1 MPAARSIAAL
11 ATALFLFSLRAAF
24 PQPETK
30 PILAYQVGAFEEKGN
45 ADRLVAELFKRGLY
59 GTIIRKK
66 AGGKEFWC
74 VTIEAPPNPF
84 ENFQDELLGA
94 GYPSFPIR

>member
-1 MPAARSIAAL
+1 MPVAKSVAAL
-11 ATALFLFSLRAAF
+11 ATAFFILSLQPAF
-24 PQPETK
+24 PQAAAK
-30 PILAYQVGAFEEKGN
+30 PILAYQVGAFVERGN
-45 ADRLVAELFKRGLY
+45 ADRLVAELFKRGFY
-59 GTIIRKK
+59 GAIMRKK
-66 AGGKEFWC
+66 VGGKQYWC